1 MATDL
6 ERLVVSL
13 EASITKYEK
22 SMNKALGV
30 SNANAKKIENRWKKL
45 DIGAT
50 AFAGF
55 VKGAGSALVSALS
68 LSVAIRST
76 ANALKEFGDIADNAK
91 AAGIDAEFF
100 QSLAYQAKLG
110 GVEIETLAASLAAF
124 NKNSGL
130 AVEGRGK
137 MATALKALD
146 LGLLE
151 NIRNATTQ
159 EQRIKLVA
167 DALAQETDA
176 SKKAAI
182 ATAAFGEAGLKL
194 AGIFAGGA
202 DEIETMKVKARELG
216 LIVDNDLIAKADQ
229 LGDEFDTTTKIVD
242 LQLKQALV
250 NLGPVLV
257 WLAGLAGNIA
267 EQIGGAID
275 NLKPLSEQRRSTIEG
290 ALTGIDLRQNDVNP
304 AMTAGRSQADAD
316 ALRRPLLDELK
327 RRAMDDLRTQLTALT
342 VPTTPAVPTLDE
354 IDDRNEAAA
363 AALRQADAVKELIA
377 NLEFEGQIIG
387 KNELE
392 QAKMNALRQA
402 GAAATD
408 KQRQKIIELIDANYK
423 ATAAQDALTER
434 MDLFRDIAKD
444 AMSGFISDLRDGK
457 TAAEALGNVM
467 SRIGDKLIDVGIST
481 LLNAVL
487 PGAGAA
493 TGLAAMFGGGR
504 ASGGPV
510 TPGKYYHVGE
520 RGPELFAP
528 RVPGTIIP
536 NRGGGGGSM
545 KVDVG
550 VSVDD
555 AGAIQA
561 YVKRISGSAAAQAA
575 ATAVDISRRSMPAW
589 QQNLATTG
597 AP

>member
-194 AGIFAGGA
+194 AGIFASRA
-202 DEIETMKVKARELG
+202 ISPNRSA
-216 LIVDNDLIAKADQ
+216 
-229 LGDEFDTTTKIVD
+229 
-242 LQLKQALV
+242 AL
-250 NLGPVLV
+250 
-257 WLAGLAGNIA
+257 
-267 EQIGGAID
+267 
-275 NLKPLSEQRRSTIEG
+275 STISSRL
-290 ALTGIDLRQNDVNP
+290 AN
-304 AMTAGRSQADAD
+304 
-316 ALRRPLLDELK
+316 K
-327 RRAMDDLRTQLTALT
+327 DDQ
-342 VPTTPAVPTLDE
+342 P
-354 IDDRNEAAA
+354 
-363 AALRQADAVKELIA
+363 
-377 NLEFEGQIIG
+377 
-387 KNELE
+387 
-392 QAKMNALRQA
+392 
-402 GAAATD
+402 
-408 KQRQKIIELIDANYK
+408 
-423 ATAAQDALTER
+423 
-434 MDLFRDIAKD
+434 
-444 AMSGFISDLRDGK
+444 
-457 TAAEALGNVM
+457 
-467 SRIGDKLIDVGIST
+467 SR
-481 LLNAVL
+481 
-487 PGAGAA
+487 
-493 TGLAAMFGGGR
+493 GLSR
-504 ASGGPV
+504 AS
-510 TPGKYYHVGE
+510 T
-520 RGPELFAP
+520 
-528 RVPGTIIP
+528 
-536 NRGGGGGSM
+536 
-545 KVDVG
+545 
-550 VSVDD
+550 
-555 AGAIQA
+555 
-561 YVKRISGSAAAQAA
+561 SGR
-575 ATAVDISRRSMPAW
+575 TM
-589 QQNLATTG
+589 
-597 AP
+597 